1 MVAGKRHAEG
11 VELGAES
18 ANHRSTLAS
27 YSVSYLHYVRSV
39 ASGVTMTAYC
49 LWAFEKSDAARHG
62 IWFELSIVP
71 FVLAMLRYAL
81 LLEHGQGGAPED
93 VVLGDRPLQ
102 ILGFIWVCLFAAGVY
117 AH

>member
-1 MVAGKRHAEG
+1 M
-11 VELGAES
+11 
-18 ANHRSTLAS
+18 
-27 YSVSYLHYVRSV
+27 SYLHYVRSV
-39 ASGVTMTAYC
+39 TSGVTITAYC

-93 VVLGDRPLQ
+93 VVLSDRPLQ
-102 ILGFIWVCLFAAGVY
+102 VLGLIWVVLFAAGVY